1 MNRRDALIGIIE
13 LLIRFHPEGIPILLG
28 DVARPLGL
36 GWLPL
41 LEGARGDDDLGVKI
55 CKDPSISQLLD
66 QVGQVDE
73 IDRVLEGI
81 GWKNVV
87 EATRAVR
94 SFSPLDWDMFV
105 LHLSFVTDYSRL
117 GDKSPLQ
124 AIADKCGVSPKTV
137 SRRRQEIPEQIA
149 RLASMRFQQA
159 LHW

>member
-1 MNRRDALIGIIE
+1 MNRRDALTGIIE
-13 LLIRFHPEGIPILLG
+13 LLLQFHPEGIPILLG
-28 DVARPLGL
+28 DVACPSGL
-36 GWLPL
+36 EWLPL
-41 LEGARGDDDLGVKI
+41 VEAARGNDDLGVRI
-55 CKDPSISQLLD
+55 CKDPSVSQLLD
-66 QVGQVDE
+66 QVGQADE
-73 IDRVLEGI
+73 IDRTLEEI
-81 GWKNVV
+81 GWDNVV

-94 SFSPLDWDMFV
+94 AFSPRDWDMFV

-124 AIADKCGVSPKTV
+124 AVADKCRVSPKTV